1 MSVGK
6 KIGLIAITAIAIIAF
21 LLAWKWPVIKFGLE
35 DGGKYT
41 ENDRQV
47 YGFFTPDI
55 LKKMPRITA
64 NYEFDYH
71 TVSGPG
77 SVGNSLTFHGTTDT
91 SQIDTYLNSLGYVKQ
106 QSCMVQGVCWKGK
119 DPTEDIVVSA
129 VPEINVVLVQVDY
142 TPGSR

>member
-1 MSVGK
+1 MSIGK
-6 KIGLIAITAIAIIAF
+6 KIGLIAITTIAIIAF

-47 YGFFTPDI
+47 YQSFTPDI

-91 SQIDTYLNSLGYVKQ
+91 SQIDTYLNSPGYVKQ
-106 QSCMVQGVCWKGK
+106 QSCMVQGICWKG
-119 DPTEDIVVSA
+119 
-129 VPEINVVLVQVDY
+129 NVVHLSERHCILVR
-142 TPGSR
+142 T